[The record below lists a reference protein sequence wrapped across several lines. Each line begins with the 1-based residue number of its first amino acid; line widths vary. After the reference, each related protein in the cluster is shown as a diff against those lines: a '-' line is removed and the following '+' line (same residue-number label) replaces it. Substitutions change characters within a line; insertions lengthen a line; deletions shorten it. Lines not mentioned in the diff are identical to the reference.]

1 MNTFRLQPRT
11 CERSREWAS
20 LRLDSE
26 LSELEQALL
35 DAHLARCESCAAY
48 ASAIG
53 AATSALR
60 STPPVRLREPILLPS
75 RRRMLPLR
83 ALRAGTATAA
93 VVACAVGLGTLFG
106 SLGGG
111 SPSLSA
117 NAARLSASNIAS
129 GPSTEADVLVRAP
142 RLAMLKAQ
150 LGRRQAARRR
160 HRRHLGGSTLAG

>member
-1 MNTFRLQPRT
+1 MTVMDVFQLQPRT

-48 ASAIG
+48 ALAIG
-53 AATSALR
+53 QAAAVMRSAR
-60 STPPVRLREPILLPS
+60 PVPLSEPILLPS
-75 RRRMLPLR
+75 RRRALPVR
-83 ALRAGTATAA
+83 ALRAAVATAA
-93 VVACAVGLGTLFG
+93 VVACAAGLGTLFG
-106 SLGGG
+106 SLGAG
-111 SPSLSA
+111 STSLSA
-117 NAARLSASNIAS
+117 NAARLSSSNIAS

-150 LGRRQAARRR
+150 LGVGKQR
-160 HRRHLGGSTLAG
+160 GVGIVDI

>member
-1 MNTFRLQPRT
+1 MTVMNVFRLQPRT

-26 LSELEQALL
+26 LSELEHALL

-48 ASAIG
+48 ARAISDATLAMRSA
-53 AATSALR
+53 A
-60 STPPVRLREPILLPS
+60 PVRLSEPILLPV
-75 RRRMLPLR
+75 RRRGFPVR
-83 ALRAGTATAA
+83 AVRAATATAA

-106 SLGGG
+106 SLGAG

-117 NAARLSASNIAS
+117 NAARLSKSNIAS
-129 GPSTEADVLVRAP
+129 GPSTESDVLVRAP

-150 LGRRQAARRR
+150 LGVGKQR
-160 HRRHLGGSTLAG
+160 GVGIVDI

>member
-1 MNTFRLQPRT
+1 MTVMNAFRLQPRT

-48 ASAIG
+48 AGAIEATTERMR
-53 AATSALR
+53 AAA
-60 STPPVRLREPILLPS
+60 PIRLGEPILLPS
-75 RRRMLPLR
+75 RRRAFPLR
-83 ALRAGTATAA
+83 ALRAATATAA

-106 SLGGG
+106 SLGSS

-117 NAARLSASNIAS
+117 NAARLSSSNIAS
-129 GPSTEADVLVRAP
+129 GPGTEADALVRAP

-150 LGRRQAARRR
+150 LGVGKQR
-160 HRRHLGGSTLAG
+160 GVGIVDI

>member
-1 MNTFRLQPRT
+1 MTVMNAFRLQPRT

-48 ASAIG
+48 ARAIEATTERMRSAAPI
-53 AATSALR
+53 
-60 STPPVRLREPILLPS
+60 RLGEPILLPS
-75 RRRMLPLR
+75 RRRVFPMR
-83 ALRAGTATAA
+83 AFRAATATAA
-93 VVACAVGLGTLFG
+93 VVACAAGLGTFFG
-106 SLGGG
+106 SLGGS

-117 NAARLSASNIAS
+117 NAARLSSSNIAS
-129 GPSTEADVLVRAP
+129 GPGTEADALVRAP

-150 LGRRQAARRR
+150 LGVGKQR
-160 HRRHLGGSTLAG
+160 GVGIVDI